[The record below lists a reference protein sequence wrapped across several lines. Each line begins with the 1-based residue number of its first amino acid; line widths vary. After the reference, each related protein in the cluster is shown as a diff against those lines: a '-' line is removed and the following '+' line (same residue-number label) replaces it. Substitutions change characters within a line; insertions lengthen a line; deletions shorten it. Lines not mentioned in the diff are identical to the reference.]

1 LPKIEHDID
10 IIITRS
16 CTSYNFFVTLLFLC
30 DNFVKPCVM
39 KHCVKLILVQILN
52 LRPQQHH
59 SRLFNA
65 AKLQPVPEERK
76 SVPSVSGNDWA
87 FASFGQ

>member
-1 LPKIEHDID
+1 
-10 IIITRS
+10 
-16 CTSYNFFVTLLFLC
+16 
-30 DNFVKPCVM
+30 M

-65 AKLQPVPEERK
+65 AKPQPVPEERK

>member
-1 LPKIEHDID
+1 
-10 IIITRS
+10 
-16 CTSYNFFVTLLFLC
+16 
-30 DNFVKPCVM
+30 M

-65 AKLQPVPEERK
+65 AKPQPVPEERK

-87 FASFGQ
+87 FASFGQQQTPQKKQQCKLL